1 MAVPTSLR
9 DIVHMEKLSAGNGMS
24 AIGCDRCEYPLTRA
38 GKPGEQRKREM
49 VRSAWKVPLGSTGQK
64 EAGNVMLLC
73 GKCNEEWTRMSKYI
87 IHPSQTQKWVESWS
101 AEEDPWR
108 DHQQEEEKI
117 VVPEVELSAE
127 EKGMFAGELE
137 KMKQEEARMQE
148 VENREYEDVVPS
160 KKIDKEAWLRG
171 EESFP
176 DKDEL
181 EGV

>member
-101 AEEDPWR
+101 AEE
-108 DHQQEEEKI
+108 
-117 VVPEVELSAE
+117 
-127 EKGMFAGELE
+127 KGMFAGELE

-181 EGV
+181 EGA